1 MQYFQVM
8 AASVILTATY
18 GALQIFCDD
27 DDDDDF
33 QGGGHAHIQ

>member
-1 MQYFQVM
+1 MPYLRVM
-8 AASVILTATY
+8 GVTVTLTATY
-18 GALQIFCDD
+18 GTLQILYDD

>member
-1 MQYFQVM
+1 MQYFRVM
-8 AASVILTATY
+8 AVTVILTATY

-27 DDDDDF
+27 DDDDF